1 VTVSQ
6 PAGEPVLLRRLVPGD
21 WPALRELRL
30 AALAEAPYAF
40 ASTLERELAFDEQQW
55 RALIRQAANVGAWA
69 PELAG
74 LAAGFP
80 EADRPGAAPGWHLV
94 SMWVSPRLRGQGVA
108 ADLVTAV
115 CELARADGAGQ
126 IALWVTEVND
136 RARAFYR
143 RAGFRETGE
152 RALVRP
158 EQPGHWERRM
168 VRDLRRPAPGAA
180 GGWRAGG

>member
-1 VTVSQ
+1 VI
-6 PAGEPVLLRRLVPGD
+6 RRLVPGD
-21 WPALRELRL
+21 WAALRELRL
-30 AALAEAPYAF
+30 TALAEAPYAF
-40 ASTLERELAFDEQQW
+40 ASTLERELAFDEPQW
-55 RALIRQAANVGAWA
+55 RARIGQTAHVGAWA
-69 PELAG
+69 PDLAG

-80 EADRPGAAPGWHLV
+80 EAGRPGAAPGWHLV

-108 ADLVTAV
+108 GDLVTAV
-115 CELARADGAGQ
+115 CDLARADGAEQ

-168 VRDLRRPAPGAA
+168 ARDLRGPAA
-180 GGWRAGG
+180 GEPAA